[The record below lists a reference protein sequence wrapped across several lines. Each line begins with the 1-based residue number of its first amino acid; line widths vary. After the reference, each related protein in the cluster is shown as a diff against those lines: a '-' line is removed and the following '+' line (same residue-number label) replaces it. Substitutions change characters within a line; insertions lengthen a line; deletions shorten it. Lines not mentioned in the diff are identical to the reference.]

1 MICPS
6 TRLPPFGFSLKSMI
20 CISEHSMLMRD
31 SFTRDGFTTSL
42 ITGVSVDRWNS
53 SISGGYSPE
62 QTFIASAI
70 SSPTTLTTN
79 SRVARMFAMVSFGG
93 LRHTGPNPTTGG
105 SAQNALKKLN
115 GARLSTPAADIV
127 ETNAIGRGTT
137 EPISTRYIVCAGI
150 VDGSMIMKS
159 LAGLQGPPHVR
170 GATLSGSPE

>member
-1 MICPS
+1 M
-6 TRLPPFGFSLKSMI
+6 
-20 CISEHSMLMRD
+20 
-31 SFTRDGFTTSL
+31 
-42 ITGVSVDRWNS
+42 
-53 SISGGYSPE
+53 
-62 QTFIASAI
+62 ASAI
-70 SSPTTLTTN
+70 SSPTMLTTN
-79 SRVARMFAMVSFGG
+79 SRVARMFAIVSFGG

-159 LAGLQGPPHVR
+159 LAGLKGPPHAH
-170 GATLSGSPE
+170 GTTLQGRLNDSPRIDASSSSTTCTIGRLSPAARAAA